1 MDVSKDEQLLAVLED
16 SYTEVKIFHH
26 GNSQPHAIYQA
37 DGQSFKPLDVCFYT
51 IGGQECLV
59 IADWLNDVLHVLD
72 VDGKLIGHLGADS
85 PHMTKPSA
93 LCPDPYT
100 GKRLWVG
107 CQEVSFAHL
116 LHATPR
122 CKVKNDN
129 TVAIK
134 C

>member
-26 GNSQPHAIYQA
+26 GSSQPHAIYQA

-51 IGGQECLV
+51 IDGQERLV

-85 PHMTKPSA
+85 PHMIKPSA

-100 GKRLWVG
+100 CKRLWVG
-107 CQEVSFAHL
+107 CQGGHL
-116 LHATPR
+116 LTLTPYDA
-122 CKVKNDN
+122 N
-129 TVAIK
+129 A
-134 C
+134 